1 MHIKS
6 NLFLMG
12 FAIITAACSISTGPV
27 NNSDFGRVQRIE
39 QFEGTYQNAGDGGT
53 LYGES
58 PGPFFLS
65 RVIWPNDNEL
75 EHYAIDLIEVR
86 KGNDNALVVK
96 AITGGIVVKESTFI
110 EGKDFVLKE
119 GRIRLTRHF
128 GMMGSQ
134 KGDPMVGP
142 YYLSKELGIDSSG
155 EGKYRKTLRAAV
167 LGFMVIPMAFGGDED
182 IRFVRI
188 KK

>member
-39 QFEGTYQNAGDGGT
+39 QFEGTYQNAGEGGT
-53 LYGES
+53 LYGGS
-58 PGPFFLS
+58 PSSFFLS

-110 EGKDFVLKE
+110 EGKDFVFKD
-119 GRIRLTRHF
+119 GRIRLIRRF
-128 GMMGSQ
+128 GIMGSQ
-134 KGDPMVGP
+134 KGDVMVGP
-142 YYLSKELGIDSSG
+142 YYHAKELGIDISG
-155 EGKYRKTLRAAV
+155 QGKFRETFRTAGLAF
-167 LGFMVIPMAFGGDED
+167 LLIPMAFGGDED

-188 KK
+188 KD